1 LDRNRGAYLD
11 ELIQFYKDLGIHYIK
26 EFNLKNELMS
36 YFESNVIKGDK
47 KKFAL
52 DFTYNEENQQ
62 IIRNT
67 TGAQKLNYYE

>member
-1 LDRNRGAYLD
+1 
-11 ELIQFYKDLGIHYIK
+11 
-26 EFNLKNELMS
+26 MS